1 MTRRSLS
8 LFTLVLLAFSTFLVG
23 CQTNPVT
30 GRRGL
35 ALFPAS
41 TLEQIAT
48 SQFADLKQQLPVSN
62 DPELNE
68 STRRVS
74 HRVINAAREAGYP
87 LDPPEAWE
95 IIVFDQP
102 DTINAFAMPG
112 NKIGVY
118 TGMWR
123 VFEQEDDLAVVIGH
137 EVAHV
142 ISRHAS
148 ERISSQLATSL
159 GAVAIGTAVPD
170 EDIRNATLALYSIGG
185 TLGNLSYSRT
195 HENEADEIGL
205 EFMARAGY
213 DPRRAL
219 PFWENM
225 AAATSGGSRPPEF
238 LSTHPAPETRMR
250 RIEEQIPRVMP
261 LYQQALASP

>member
-8 LFTLVLLAFSTFLVG
+8 LVSLAMLALATFLAG

-30 GRRGL
+30 GRKGL
-35 ALFPAS
+35 ALFPES
-41 TLEQIAT
+41 TLQEIAS
-48 SQFADLKQQLPVSN
+48 SQFSDLKQQLPVST
-62 DPELNE
+62 DPERTE
-68 STRRVS
+68 SAVRVS
-74 HRVINAAREAGYP
+74 HRIIVAAREAGYP

-95 IIVFDQP
+95 IVVFDQP

-123 VFEQEDDLAVVIGH
+123 VFEQEDDMAVVLGH

-142 ISRHAS
+142 ISRHAA
-148 ERISSQLATSL
+148 ERISTQLATSL
-159 GAVAIGTAVPD
+159 GAIAIGSAIPD
-170 EDIRNATLALYSIGG
+170 EDIRNAALALYSIGG
-185 TLGNLSYSRT
+185 TLGNLGYSRT

-213 DPRRAL
+213 DPRRAV
-219 PFWENM
+219 PFWQNM
-225 AAATSGGSRPPEF
+225 AAASGGGSRPPEF
-238 LSTHPAPETRMR
+238 LSTHPSPETRVE
-250 RIEEQIPRVMP
+250 RIQQKLPEVMP